1 MKRYKVDLI
10 VGYTNGKYA
19 RETVCTFE
27 CNNETEAIKYA
38 KGYMKLQ
45 HNMLD
50 ADMFFV
56 YSVETI

>member
-1 MKRYKVDLI
+1 MKRYKVDLV
-10 VGYTNGKYA
+10 VGYTNERYV
-19 RETVCTFE
+19 RETVYTFE
-27 CNNETEAIKYA
+27 YKNESEAIAYA
-38 KGYMKLQ
+38 KGYLKLQ